1 MCADGRVGA
10 QSLGVRNHV
19 GESAL
24 VPLLAAVLV
33 SFMVAV
39 ATPVEIATVACGA
52 DLAGESGRAGAGAGT
67 RVGVCLGSV
76 GERGE
81 RGSAGAYLPFLA
93 YLEWKVVVVVVV
105 VVKSRGEVAWRR
117 WMTNPVQSM
126 S

>member
-1 MCADGRVGA
+1 MRADGRVGA
-10 QSLGVRNHV
+10 QSLGVRDHV

-67 RVGVCLGSV
+67 RAGVCLGVSR

-81 RGSAGAYLPFLA
+81 GTRRRVPSILGILGM
-93 YLEWKVVVVVVV
+93 EGCGGCG
-105 VVKSRGEVAWRR
+105 GEVARR
-117 WMTNPVQSM
+117 GRLA
-126 S
+126 